1 MARRIGAGYDR
12 VMLIAAALVG
22 LLTAYYFGL
31 RPGMLAAGGTA
42 ALFLMAAVA
51 PHLAIFAYGAV
62 GVGVGVVCIVGPK
75 LRRKGTPAQVSFAA
89 RAGVA
94 EVMRRYRKLKRA
106 ASDKQRRPPTR
117 RS

>member
-1 MARRIGAGYDR
+1 
-12 VMLIAAALVG
+12 MLIAAALVG

-31 RPGMLAAGGTA
+31 RPGMAAAGATA
-42 ALFLMAAVA
+42 ALFLLAMVA

-62 GVGVGVVCIVGPK
+62 GVGVGVVCVVGPR
-75 LRRKGTPAQVSFAA
+75 LRRKGTPAQVTFAA

-106 ASDKQRRPPTR
+106 ASTKQQRPPTR

>member
-1 MARRIGAGYDR
+1 
-12 VMLIAAALVG
+12 MLIAAALVG

-31 RPGMLAAGGTA
+31 RHGMVAAGATA
-42 ALFLMAAVA
+42 ALFLVAAVV
-51 PHLAIFAYGAV
+51 PNIAIFAYAAV
-62 GVGVGVVCIVGPK
+62 GVGVGVVCIMGPK

-106 ASDKQRRPPTR
+106 AAGKQTRPPSR

>member
-1 MARRIGAGYDR
+1 
-12 VMLIAAALVG
+12 MLIAAALVG

-31 RPGMLAAGGTA
+31 RHGMVAAGATA
-42 ALFLMAAVA
+42 ALFLVAAVA
-51 PHLAIFAYGAV
+51 PNLAIFAYGVV

-75 LRRKGTPAQVSFAA
+75 LRRKGTPAQATFAA

-94 EVMRRYRKLKRA
+94 EVMRRYRKLRRA
-106 ASDKQRRPPTR
+106 GSGNKQARPPTR

>member
-1 MARRIGAGYDR
+1 
-12 VMLIAAALVG
+12 MLIAAALVG

-31 RPGMLAAGGTA
+31 RPGMVAAGVTA
-42 ALFLMAAVA
+42 ALFLVATMA
-51 PHLAIFAYGAV
+51 PNLAIFAYGAV
-62 GVGVGVVCIVGPK
+62 GVGVGALCIVGPK

-106 ASDKQRRPPTR
+106 ASGGKQARPPGR

>member
-1 MARRIGAGYDR
+1 
-12 VMLIAAALVG
+12 
-22 LLTAYYFGL
+22 
-31 RPGMLAAGGTA
+31 
-42 ALFLMAAVA
+42 
-51 PHLAIFAYGAV
+51 
-62 GVGVGVVCIVGPK
+62 VVCIVGPK

-106 ASDKQRRPPTR
+106 ASDTQRRPPTR

>member
-1 MARRIGAGYDR
+1 
-12 VMLIAAALVG
+12 MLIAAALVG

-31 RPGMLAAGGTA
+31 RPGMAAAGATA
-42 ALFLMAAVA
+42 GLFVVAMVA

-75 LRRKGTPAQVSFAA
+75 LRRKGTPAQVGFAA

-94 EVMRRYRKLKRA
+94 EVMRRYRKLKKASA
-106 ASDKQRRPPTR
+106 ANGQRPTR
-117 RS
+117 RT

>member
-1 MARRIGAGYDR
+1 
-12 VMLIAAALVG
+12 MLIAAGLVG
-22 LLTAYYFGL
+22 LLTAYYFGV
-31 RPGMLAAGGTA
+31 RPGMVAAGATA
-42 ALFLMAAVA
+42 GLFLVAMVA

-94 EVMRRYRKLKRA
+94 EVMRRYRRLKRA
-106 ASDKQRRPPTR
+106 ASDKQGRPPNR

>member
-1 MARRIGAGYDR
+1 
-12 VMLIAAALVG
+12 MLIAALLVG
-22 LLTAYYFGL
+22 LLTAYYFGV
-31 RPGMLAAGGTA
+31 RQGMAAAGATA
-42 ALFLMAAVA
+42 VLFLVAMVA

-62 GVGVGVVCIVGPK
+62 GVGVGVLCIVGPK
-75 LRRKGTPAQVSFAA
+75 LRRKGTPAHVTFAA

-106 ASDKQRRPPTR
+106 AKSNERRPPAR

>member
-1 MARRIGAGYDR
+1 LAPVRSAGYDPQ
-12 VMLIAAALVG
+12 MLIAALLVG

-31 RPGMLAAGGTA
+31 RPGMAAAGATA
-42 ALFLMAAVA
+42 GLFLVAMVA

-75 LRRKGTPAQVSFAA
+75 LRRKGTPAQVTFAA
-89 RAGVA
+89 RVGVA

-106 ASDKQRRPPTR
+106 SRENRRPPAR

>member
-1 MARRIGAGYDR
+1 
-12 VMLIAAALVG
+12 MLIAALLVG
-22 LLTAYYFGL
+22 LLTAYYFGV
-31 RPGMLAAGGTA
+31 RSGMVAAGATA
-42 ALFLMAAVA
+42 GLFLFAAMA

-75 LRRKGTPAQVSFAA
+75 LRRKGTPSQMTFAA

-106 ASDKQRRPPTR
+106 SKDSSRRPTR
-117 RS
+117 RT

>member
-1 MARRIGAGYDR
+1 
-12 VMLIAAALVG
+12 MLIAAALVG
-22 LLTAYYFGL
+22 LLTAYYFGV
-31 RPGMLAAGGTA
+31 RPGMAAAGATA
-42 ALFLMAAVA
+42 LLCLVAMVA
-51 PHLAIFAYGAV
+51 PHLAIFAYGAI
-62 GVGVGVVCIVGPK
+62 GVGVGGVCVIGPK

-106 ASDKQRRPPTR
+106 GKDAQNSGRRPTR

>member
-1 MARRIGAGYDR
+1 
-12 VMLIAAALVG
+12 MLIAAALVG

-31 RPGMLAAGGTA
+31 RPGMVAAGVTA
-42 ALFLMAAVA
+42 ALFVVAMMA
-51 PHLAIFAYGAV
+51 PNLAIFAYGAV
-62 GVGVGVVCIVGPK
+62 GVGVGALCIVGPK

-106 ASDKQRRPPTR
+106 ASGSKQSRPPSR